1 MPGRSLS
8 GRCPISET
16 RLRRSRGRSAHFSHG
31 TPEFGCTC
39 GIYASKNLDHL
50 RSTRYWQYGS
60 VHGEIWLWG
69 SVVEHQHGYRAQ
81 FAYPKKLFLKS
92 EDLPI
97 SLAEIE
103 MRHEDRTH
111 LGLEK
116 GTPNGRNRDIASGR
130 VLSRERLGGLHHRY
144 DRAA

>member
-1 MPGRSLS
+1 MANRRLPIVAVGCPVIEVAHGERWMPGRSLS
-8 GRCPISET
+8 VRCPISET
-16 RLRRSRGRSAHFSHG
+16 RLRRSGGRSAHFSHG
-31 TPEFGCTC
+31 MPEFGCTC
-39 GIYASKNLDHL
+39 DIYATKSLDHL

-69 SVVEHQHGYRAQ
+69 SVVEHQDGYRAQ

-103 MRHEDRTH
+103 TR
-111 LGLEK
+111 
-116 GTPNGRNRDIASGR
+116 IAQ
-130 VLSRERLGGLHHRY
+130 LS
-144 DRAA
+144 A